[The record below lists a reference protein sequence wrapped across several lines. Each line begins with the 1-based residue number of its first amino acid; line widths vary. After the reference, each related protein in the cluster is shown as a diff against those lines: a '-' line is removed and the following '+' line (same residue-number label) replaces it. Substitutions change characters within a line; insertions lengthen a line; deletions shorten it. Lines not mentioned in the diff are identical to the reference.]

1 MNNLKAGFARTCINP
16 KLGTPISGYFHE
28 RLTEGFLDDLEA
40 NALALSDG
48 NETILFICADSCGFS
63 YPVQTPY
70 REAISKELGI
80 PMKNIIVSAT
90 HTHTGPCCYVDSGD
104 ELVDEY
110 IEFLGGKLLEVSK
123 AAVAD
128 LTDAKMGYGLG
139 KAENIS
145 FGRRYVMK
153 DGSIKTNPGVNNPD
167 IVKPLGRVDER
178 VSVVRFDRADGET
191 IVFVNFAT
199 HPDVVGG
206 NLISGDW
213 PTLLRKTVEK
223 VIDNS
228 KCIFVNGAQGDVN
241 HVNVHPKGGDFN
253 GMFNDFD
260 DVARGYAHS
269 QHMANVIT
277 GGVLQCFSKVQ
288 YVDVDKITA
297 VEKAINVPSNMPKK
311 EDMPEAHRINDLHE
325 AGKDSEL
332 PYEGMMLTTV
342 VAEARR
348 MVRLENGPENFEM
361 IMNAVTFGGVGF
373 VTIPGEGFTEIG
385 MALKETEG
393 FDMVI
398 PLGLSNG
405 YQGYFPMASNY
416 AEGGYEARSSNFK
429 AGVAEIIIDEG
440 KALLKSLK

>member
-1 MNNLKAGFARTCINP
+1 MNKLKAGFARICVNP

-28 RLTEGFLDDLEA
+28 RLTEGYLDDLEA
-40 NALALSDG
+40 NALCLSDG
-48 NETILFICADSCGFS
+48 KETVLFISVDICGFA

-70 REAISKELGI
+70 REALSKELGI
-80 PMKNIIVSAT
+80 PMKNIILSAT
-90 HTHTGPCCYVDSGD
+90 HTHTGPICAVDSGY

-110 IEFLGGKLLEVSK
+110 IEFLGGKLIEVAK

-145 FGRRYVMK
+145 FGRRYIMK

-167 IVKPLGRVDER
+167 IVKPIGRVDER
-178 VSVVRFDRADGET
+178 VSVIRFDRVDGQT
-191 IVFVNFAT
+191 LVFVNFAT

-213 PTLLRKTVEK
+213 PTLLRKTLERT
-223 VIDNS
+223 IENS
-228 KCIFVNGAQGDVN
+228 RCIFVNGAQGDVN

-269 QHMANVIT
+269 QHMANVIL

-288 YVDVDKITA
+288 YVDVDEIIAAQKT
-297 VEKAINVPSNMPKK
+297 INVPSNMPTK
-311 EDMPEAHRINDLHE
+311 EQLPEAHRINDLHK

-332 PYEGMMLTTV
+332 PYEGMMLTTI
-342 VAEARR
+342 VAEAGR
-348 MVRLENGPENFEM
+348 MVRLENGPEAFDM
-361 IMNAVTFGGVGF
+361 FITAVTFGGIGL

-398 PLGLSNG
+398 PMGLSNG

-429 AGVAEIIIDEG
+429 AGVAEIIIEEG

>member
-1 MNNLKAGFARTCINP
+1 MNKLKAGFARVCVNP

-28 RLTEGFLDDLEA
+28 RLTEGYLDDLEA

-48 NETILFICADSCGFS
+48 KETVLIISVDICGFA

-70 REAISKELGI
+70 REALSKELGI
-80 PMKNIIVSAT
+80 PMKNIILSAT
-90 HTHTGPCCYVDSGD
+90 HTHTGPCCYVNSGY

-110 IEFLGGKLLEVSK
+110 IEFLGGKLIEVGK

-167 IVKPLGRVDER
+167 IVEPLGRVDER
-178 VSVVRFDRADGET
+178 VSVIRFDRVDGQT
-191 IVFVNFAT
+191 LVFVNFAT

-213 PTLLRKTVEK
+213 PTLLRKTLERT
-223 VIDNS
+223 IENS
-228 KCIFVNGAQGDVN
+228 RCIFVNGAQGDVN

-269 QHMANVIT
+269 QHMANVVL

-288 YVDVDKITA
+288 YVDVDEIIAAQKT
-297 VEKAINVPSNMPKK
+297 INVPSNMPTK
-311 EDMPEAHRINDLHE
+311 EQLPEAHRINDLHK

-332 PYEGMMLTTV
+332 PYEGMMLTTI
-342 VAEARR
+342 VAEAGR
-348 MVRLENGPENFEM
+348 MVRLENGPEAFDM
-361 IMNAVTFGGVGF
+361 FINAVTFGGVGL

-398 PLGLSNG
+398 PMGLSNG

-429 AGVAEIIIDEG
+429 AGVAEIIIEEG
-440 KALLKSLK
+440 KALLESVK